1 MLASLLLLV
10 AAAGSGSS
18 GEVEY
23 DHQVDFS
30 KYKTWSWQEGVTHAM
45 SPVIDNRSREAIE
58 KGLAAR
64 GLSRADSN
72 ATLGVVYHA
81 SRTKQIEVVPLGT
94 AAPPTGI
101 RYSEKGSLVVEMLD
115 AGSGKVVWRGQA
127 AGVMRYGPD
136 EVAEQIKQAVD
147 KLLEAF
153 PPQP

>member
-10 AAAGSGSS
+10 TAAGSGSS

-30 KYKTWSWQEGVTHAM
+30 KYKTWSWHEGVTRAM
-45 SPVIDNRSREAIE
+45 SPVIDNRIREAIE

-64 GLSRADSN
+64 GLSQADSN

-81 SRTKQIEVVPLGT
+81 SKTTEIALAPLGT
-94 AAPPTGI
+94 EAPPTGL
-101 RYSEKGSLVVEMLD
+101 RYSQKGSLVVEMLD

-127 AGVMRYGPD
+127 AAVMKYGPN
-136 EVAEQIKQAVD
+136 EIAEQIKTAVD
-147 KLLEAF
+147 KLLEGF
-153 PPQP
+153 PPRP